1 MNTASAEA
9 KYQVVVLELT
19 DVVTRIYADR
29 PNIYVGLSTRTAQ
42 ELMDGLNRGKLKPAW
57 ARNNVT
63 GVRAEFAPTQLF
75 TLDEAKTERDA
86 LIRQLR
92 RKGYRVNRIK
102 KAYRTYVIDLHNPEL
117 KNQGNGYVYVG
128 QSHKS
133 PEVRLQ
139 EHLTDARSAKGIRL
153 ASRKVLKYGQQLNYD
168 LMTRRVYLDEKQ
180 ALKAE
185 RRLADR
191 LRAQGYIVEGGH

>member
-1 MNTASAEA
+1 MNNPLTHR
-9 KYQVVVLELT
+9 VVVLEVKDLLP
-19 DVVTRIYADR
+19 RIYDDR
-29 PNIYVGLSTRTAQ
+29 PNLYVGITRRTPS
-42 ELMDGLNRGKLKPAW
+42 ELAEGLNNGKFKPAW

-63 GVRAEFAPTQLF
+63 GVRVDVAPTQLF
-75 TLDEAKTERDA
+75 ALDKAKTERDA

-92 RKGYRVNRIK
+92 RKGYRVNQIK

-117 KNQGNGYVYVG
+117 KDQGNGYVYVG
-128 QSHKS
+128 QSQKS

-153 ASRKVLKYGQQLNYD
+153 ASRKVLKYGQKLNYD